1 MNMKQVKDLKV
12 GDTILRR
19 ITDYTLE
26 SIEVKGI
33 SIDKVE
39 QRAYITFDD
48 NIGYQ
53 LACSVDAYVITN

>member
-26 SIEVKGI
+26 SVEVKGI

-39 QRAYITFDD
+39 QRAYITFDA